1 MPMRKILTVTLA
13 IASISS
19 AIASTSE
26 PNDTTRVLGE
36 VVVIE
41 KSAKAP
47 IPLLPLDVRAVSYTH
62 LTLPTNSR
70 V

>member
-13 IASISS
+13 MASMSS

-26 PNDTTRVLGE
+26 PDDTTRVLGE

-47 IPLLPLDVRAVSYTH
+47 IPLHRK
-62 LTLPTNSR
+62 
-70 V
+70 